1 MCGNFSSGTLP
12 VKVLQVP
19 LNICIFV
26 FSFKNSLNAAVKPL
40 NRHAKKMVRKNL
52 LLMIVVLGSTVPV
65 STLHAGGAVSAV
77 TVVTLRPTAAQ
88 EEASKYISQY
98 LLQNHY
104 RKMSVNDSL
113 SLQILN
119 RYIDN
124 LDGSK
129 SYFVASEVESLR
141 HVYGNRI
148 DDEFLAGKATVGF
161 GVYNFFLKRAKEKMR
176 YMKATADTVRF
187 NFSLPETLDLDRK
200 NDPWPTDRRQL
211 AELWKK
217 ELKYQW
223 LNLKYSGENSKTIRA
238 TLAKSFT
245 NRLNLLNRQKSEDAF
260 QAYTYALTTSFDPHT
275 SYFSPDEYENFQI
288 DMSRSL
294 EGIGAKLQ
302 TESEYTVV
310 NEVIAGG
317 PAFKSNTLKKGD
329 KIIGVGQGKV
339 DDIVDVFGWRINDVV
354 KMIRGKKNTIVR
366 LKILPASQG
375 GRGPAK
381 IVTLL
386 REKVDL
392 QEQAAK
398 KSIIVQN
405 GERIGVI
412 TIPSFYLDFEGQ
424 QQNTGNF
431 NSTSRDVARILNELN
446 TEHVDGI
453 VIDLRDNGGGSLEES
468 VNVTGLF
475 ISTGPVV
482 QISNSTG
489 GKMVLRDEDRR
500 VLYSGPL
507 AVLVNRYSAS
517 ASEIFAAAIQD
528 YGRGVIIG
536 ERTFGKGTV
545 QSLKKISELR
555 PFAFFGKQPEL
566 GEIKL
571 TIAKFYRISGGST
584 QHKGVVPDIVM
595 PSMIDTSVVGEDIY
609 SSSLPWST
617 LSRSFYRPTVEVN
630 QEEIALLRQKQ
641 QERALKSRYYQS
653 YLHDLNTLNQIRK
666 KKAVSLQ
673 DSVFKSEIERIKQIE
688 GQWIV
693 DQDSTKGKN
702 RDAVLNQSAAVVAD
716 LAGIKASQRQTITRM
731 LPSRN

>member
-1 MCGNFSSGTLP
+1 
-12 VKVLQVP
+12 
-19 LNICIFV
+19 
-26 FSFKNSLNAAVKPL
+26 
-40 NRHAKKMVRKNL
+40 MVA
-52 LLMIVVLGSTVPV
+52 LGSTVPL
-65 STLHAGGAVSAV
+65 STTHAGTATPALA
-77 TVVTLRPTAAQ
+77 VVTLRPTAAQ
-88 EEASKYISQY
+88 EEAGKYICQY

-104 RKMSVNDSL
+104 RKVSINDSL
-113 SLQILN
+113 SQQILN

-124 LDGSK
+124 IDGSK

-148 DDEFLAGKATVGF
+148 DDDFLAGKANIGF

-200 NDPWPTDRRQL
+200 GDPWPADRRQL
-211 AELWKK
+211 TELWKK

-223 LNLKYSGENSKTIRA
+223 LNLKYSGENNKGIRA
-238 TLAKSFT
+238 ALARSFT
-245 NRLNLLNRQKSEDAF
+245 NRLNLLNRQKPEDAF

-275 SYFSPDEYENFQI
+275 NYFSPDEYQNFQI

-302 TESEYTVV
+302 TEGEYTVV

-329 KIIGVGQGKV
+329 KIIGVGQGRSGE
-339 DDIVDVFGWRINDVV
+339 IVDVFGWRINDVV
-354 KMIRGKKNTIVR
+354 KLIRGKKNTNVR
-366 LKILPASQG
+366 MKILPASQG

-381 IVTLL
+381 IVLFL

-398 KSIIVQN
+398 KRIILQN

-475 ISTGPVV
+475 IPTGPVV

-528 YGRGVIIG
+528 YGRGIIIG

-545 QSLKKISELR
+545 QSLKKLSELR
-555 PFAFFGKQPEL
+555 PFTFFGQKPEL

-571 TIAKFYRISGGST
+571 TVAKFYRISGGST

-595 PSMIDTSVVGEDIY
+595 PSMIDTSIVGEDTY

-617 LSRSFYRPTVEVN
+617 LSRSFYRPTGDVSP
-630 QEEIALLRQKQ
+630 EEIAQLRQKQ
-641 QERALKSRYYQS
+641 QERSLKSRYYQS

-673 DSVFKSEIERIKQIE
+673 DSAFKSETERIKQIE

-693 DQDSTKGKN
+693 DQDSTKSKEK
-702 RDAVLNQSAAVVAD
+702 DVLLSQSAAVVSD
-716 LAGIKASQRQTITRM
+716 MVGLKVSQRHTITRSV
-731 LPSRN
+731 PSLN

>member
-1 MCGNFSSGTLP
+1 ML
-12 VKVLQVP
+12 
-19 LNICIFV
+19 
-26 FSFKNSLNAAVKPL
+26 
-40 NRHAKKMVRKNL
+40 RKNL
-52 LLMIVVLGSTVPV
+52 LLMIAALGSTAPVFAINAVPSSPTVPV
-65 STLHAGGAVSAV
+65 I
-77 TVVTLRPTAAQ
+77 TLRPTATE
-88 EEASKYISQY
+88 EEASKYLSQY

-104 RKMSVNDSL
+104 RKISVNDSL
-113 SLQILN
+113 SQQILN

-129 SYFVASEVESLR
+129 SYFVASEVESIR

-148 DDEFLAGKATVGF
+148 DDEFLAGKANSGF

-176 YMKATADTVRF
+176 FMKATADTVHF
-187 NFSLPETLDLDRK
+187 NFSKPETLDLDRK
-200 NDPWPTDRRQL
+200 ADPWPADRRQL
-211 AELWKK
+211 ADLWKK

-223 LNLKYSGENSKTIRA
+223 LNLKYSGENSKAIRE

-245 NRLNLLNRQKSEDAF
+245 NRLNLLNRQKPDDAF

-275 SYFSPDEYENFQI
+275 NYFSPDEYQNFQI

-302 TESEYTVV
+302 TEGEYTLV

-317 PAFKSNTLKKGD
+317 PAFKSNLLKKGD
-329 KIIGVGQGKV
+329 KIIGVGQGRSAE
-339 DDIVDVFGWRINDVV
+339 IVDVFGWRINDVV
-354 KMIRGKKNTIVR
+354 KLIRGKKNTVVR
-366 LKILPASQG
+366 LKIIPASQG

-381 IVTLL
+381 IVMLL
-386 REKVDL
+386 RDKVDL

-398 KSIIVQN
+398 RSIIVQN
-405 GERIGVI
+405 GEKIGVI

-424 QQNTGNF
+424 QQNTGNY
-431 NSTSRDVARILNELN
+431 NSTTRDVIRILNELN
-446 TEHVDGI
+446 AAHVDGI

-475 ISTGPVV
+475 IPTGPVV

-500 VLYSGPL
+500 VLYGGPL

-545 QSLKKISELR
+545 QSLKKLSELR
-555 PFAFFGKQPEL
+555 PFSFFGKQPEL

-571 TIAKFYRISGGST
+571 TVAKFYRISGGST

-595 PSMIDTSVVGEDIY
+595 PSMIDTTVVGEDTY

-617 LSRSFYRPTVEVN
+617 ISRSFYRPTAEVSH
-630 QEEIALLRQKQ
+630 EEIALLRQKQ
-641 QERALKSRYYQS
+641 QDRSLKNRMYQN
-653 YLHDLNTLNQIRK
+653 YLRDLNTLNQIRK

-673 DSVFKSEIERIKQIE
+673 DSAFKSETERIKQIE
-688 GQWIV
+688 SQWIQ
-693 DQDSTKGKN
+693 DPDSTKSQNK
-702 RDAVLNQSAAVVAD
+702 DVLLNQSAAVVSD
-716 LAGIKASQRQTITRM
+716 LAELKATQRHTITRT
-731 LPSRN
+731 LPSLN

>member
-1 MCGNFSSGTLP
+1 ML
-12 VKVLQVP
+12 
-19 LNICIFV
+19 
-26 FSFKNSLNAAVKPL
+26 
-40 NRHAKKMVRKNL
+40 RKNL
-52 LLMIVVLGSTVPV
+52 LLMIAALGSTVPV
-65 STLHAGGAVSAV
+65 FAINAGTSSPAVP
-77 TVVTLRPTAAQ
+77 VVTLRPTATE
-88 EEASKYISQY
+88 EEASKYLSQY

-104 RKMSVNDSL
+104 RKISVNDSL
-113 SLQILN
+113 SQQILN

-129 SYFVASEVESLR
+129 SYFVASEVESIR

-148 DDEFLAGKATVGF
+148 GGEFLAGKANAGF

-187 NFSLPETLDLDRK
+187 NFSIPETLDLDRK
-200 NDPWPTDRRQL
+200 ADSWPADRREL
-211 AELWKK
+211 NELWKK

-223 LNLKYSGENSKTIRA
+223 LNLKYSGENGKNIREA
-238 TLAKSFT
+238 LAKSFS
-245 NRLNLLNRQKSEDAF
+245 NRLNLLNRQKPEDAF

-275 SYFSPDEYENFQI
+275 NYFSADEYQNFQI

-302 TESEYTVV
+302 TENEYTVV
-310 NEVIAGG
+310 NEIIPGG
-317 PAFKSNTLKKGD
+317 PAFKSNALKKGD
-329 KIIGVGQGKV
+329 KIIGVGQGRTAE
-339 DDIVDVFGWRINDVV
+339 IVDVSGWRINDVV
-354 KMIRGKKNTIVR
+354 KLIRGKKNTVVR
-366 LKILPASQG
+366 LKILPASQA

-381 IVTLL
+381 IVMLL
-386 REKVDL
+386 RDKVDL

-398 KSIIVQN
+398 KSVLLQN
-405 GERIGVI
+405 GEKIGVI

-424 QQNTGNF
+424 QQNTGNY
-431 NSTSRDVARILNELN
+431 NSTSRDVTRILNELN
-446 TEHVDGI
+446 TEHVDGV

-475 ISTGPVV
+475 IPTGPVV

-500 VLYSGPL
+500 VLYNGPL

-545 QSLKKISELR
+545 QSLKKLSELR
-555 PFAFFGKQPEL
+555 PFSFFAKQPEL

-571 TIAKFYRISGGST
+571 TVAKFYRISGGST

-595 PSMIDTSVVGEDIY
+595 PSMMDTSVVGEDTY
-609 SSSLPWST
+609 TSSLPWST
-617 LSRSFYRPTVEVN
+617 ISRSFYRPTAEVSP
-630 QEEIALLRQKQ
+630 EEIALLRQKQ
-641 QERALKSRYYQS
+641 QERSLKNRMYQN
-653 YLHDLNTLNQIRK
+653 YLRDLHTLNQIRK

-673 DSVFKSEIERIKQIE
+673 DSSFKSEIERIKQIE
-688 GQWIV
+688 KRWV
-693 DQDSTKGKN
+693 LDPDSTKSQN
-702 RDAVLNQSAAVVAD
+702 RDVLLNQTAAVVSD
-716 LAGIKASQRQTITRM
+716 LAEFKATQRHTITRT
-731 LPSRN
+731 LPSLN